1 MTAAAAYQSSIK
13 PDCHVG
19 FIDSLGEYLSVAGD
33 DFDWM
38 WAGQQI
44 RQILEVHDRD
54 TRPPQIGFDPGGIP
68 DLRLRTLYIA
78 VICYLFDQHGWTLPP
93 TFEVAHPLDQAWS
106 PRKRIRKSDTSPSE
120 YFLRY
125 NISIPSGELQWI

>member
-1 MTAAAAYQSSIK
+1 MEPPSKYETSLK
-13 PDCHVG
+13 
-19 FIDSLGEYLSVAGD
+19 IDSQRPYIDAFGEYLADSND

-44 RQILEVHDRD
+44 RQILEAYNGDPQ
-54 TRPPQIGFDPGGIP
+54 PPQITFYPGRIA
-68 DLRLRTLYIA
+68 DLRMRTFYA
-78 VICYLFDQHGWTLPP
+78 VLVCYLFDQHNWSLPK
-93 TFEVAHPLDQAWS
+93 TFKVTRPLGELWS
-106 PRKRIRKSDTSPSE
+106 PRKRTRKSDTSPSE